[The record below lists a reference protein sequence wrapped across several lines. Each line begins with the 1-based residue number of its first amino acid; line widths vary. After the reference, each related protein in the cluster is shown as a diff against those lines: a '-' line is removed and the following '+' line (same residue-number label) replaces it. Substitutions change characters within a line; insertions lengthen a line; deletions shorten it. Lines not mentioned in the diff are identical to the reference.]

1 MCEFIIKIWPDPC
14 SLLMLKQIAV
24 ALMRASR
31 VKSAF
36 SQQGG
41 TSRQIQSSDDTL
53 NIQADLMTG

>member
-1 MCEFIIKIWPDPC
+1 MCGFIIKGWLDPC
-14 SLLMLKQIAV
+14 NLLMLKQIAV
-24 ALMRASR
+24 ALMRALR

-36 SQQGG
+36 SQQRG